1 MVFWS
6 WHSSMETTL
15 YTAAL
20 LALVYLSM
28 PNNHKAVLVG
38 CADDTAGLT
47 EHQASLQELSRL
59 CSSVDIQASEL
70 VLAPLRSPSPRYLLG
85 SGKAEEIAE
94 LRRSRE
100 LDYIVFDKNLS
111 PSQQRNWERL
121 AECPVM
127 DRHEVI
133 LEIFRRRARTRQAQL
148 QVEHAELQYKL
159 PRLTRAWTHLS
170 RQRGGRRGT
179 RGEGEKQLELDRR
192 WILTRISRVKLEL
205 TRIDNRQSTKRK
217 RRSESRLP
225 IGSIV
230 GYTNAGKSSLLR
242 TMTGA
247 EVLVAD
253 RLFSTLDATT
263 RTVHPEQGPRVLL
276 SDTVGFIRHLPHS
289 LVDAFHSTLEETV
302 LADFLIHVLDVSVPE
317 YLECF
322 EATCDTLRE
331 LGVLEKPTVLV
342 LNKVDALSDDFEL
355 TTRREKLAQLH
366 TGPLVVCSVLKG
378 QGIEQL
384 SAEIRD
390 LAFAEE
396 SKRSYLIPIERYD
409 LVALLHRSAR
419 IYQEDVEENA
429 YSVTA
434 GVPSSIAEQLEAFRL
449 TK

>member
-1 MVFWS
+1 
-6 WHSSMETTL
+6 
-15 YTAAL
+15 
-20 LALVYLSM
+20 M

-38 CADDTAGLT
+38 CADETAGRA
-47 EHQASLQELSRL
+47 EHQASLQELARL
-59 CSSVDIQASEL
+59 CSSVDIQAAEL
-70 VLAPLRSPSPRYLLG
+70 VLAPLRSPAPRYLLG

-100 LDYIVFDKNLS
+100 LDYIVFDTNLT

-121 AECPVM
+121 ASCPVM

-148 QVEHAELQYKL
+148 QVEHADLQYKL

-192 WILTRISRVKLEL
+192 WILNRISRVKQEL
-205 TRIDNRQSTKRK
+205 ARIENRQSTKRK
-217 RRSESRLP
+217 RRSEGRLP

-242 TMTGA
+242 IMTGA

-302 LADFLIHVLDVSVPE
+302 LADFLIHVLDISVPE
-317 YLECF
+317 YFECF
-322 EATCDTLRE
+322 EATRDTLRE
-331 LGVLEKPTVLV
+331 LGVIEKPTILV
-342 LNKVDALSDDFEL
+342 LNKIDALSAGFEL
-355 TTRREKLAQLH
+355 SSRRGRLAQLH
-366 TGPLVVCSVLKG
+366 GGPIVLCSVLKG
-378 QGIEQL
+378 EGIEQL

-390 LAFAEE
+390 VAFAKEDRE
-396 SKRSYLIPIERYD
+396 SYIIPIERYD

-419 IYQEDVEENA
+419 IYREDVEENA

-434 GVPSSIAEQLEAFRL
+434 GVTSPIAEQLEEFRL
-449 TK
+449 TE